1 LDIFHSGKW
10 KVVGITGAMNYL
22 ENNNPECK
30 IPGIH
35 KDHENNV
42 AWEEVELWWERMS
55 KREGEKVTERK
66 TKRKKEGDSGT
77 KSKKEGERE

>member
-42 AWEEVELWWERMS
+42 A
-55 KREGEKVTERK
+55 
-66 TKRKKEGDSGT
+66 
-77 KSKKEGERE
+77 